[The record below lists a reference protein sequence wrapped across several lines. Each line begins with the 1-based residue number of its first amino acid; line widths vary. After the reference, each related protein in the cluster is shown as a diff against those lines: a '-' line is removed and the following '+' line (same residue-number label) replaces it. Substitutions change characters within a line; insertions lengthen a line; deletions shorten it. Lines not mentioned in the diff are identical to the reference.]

1 MAKLETV
8 FRRTMGLRF
17 GRLIALF
24 MGWLYLGGALSAG
37 LDRFL
42 NSPQADFV
50 SGGESI
56 FQIDNVSKGRDNAG
70 PDFGPDGLKGL
81 NGEQRKKLLSGEVLV
96 FSSHEERPGGQ
107 TVISAALIFE
117 VPMTGA
123 WSVLSATERQ
133 KDYVEEIEDLRLV
146 EQGADYNRIFFLVKI
161 MGRKVRYTVIHRFVP
176 EKFYFWWELDR
187 SLPHD
192 VEELFGYWR
201 LYRIDDG
208 RTLAR
213 YGSRVVPDFPVP
225 GFIRNWLAKSNVR
238 SSLLKVKK
246 YVEEVAGKWKK

>member
-1 MAKLETV
+1 
-8 FRRTMGLRF
+8 MGQRI
-17 GRLIALF
+17 GRLTAPF
-24 MGWLYLGGALSAG
+24 MGWLFLAGALSSG
-37 LDRFL
+37 LDRFP
-42 NSPQADFV
+42 NFPQADFV
-50 SGGESI
+50 SGGGSI
-56 FQIDNVSKGRDNAG
+56 IQTGNVPQDRDDTG

-81 NGEQRKKLLSGEVLV
+81 TGEQRKKLLSGELLV

-117 VPMTGA
+117 VPIASA

-146 EQGADYNRIFFLVKI
+146 EQGVDHNRMFFLVKI
-161 MGRKVRYTVIHRFVP
+161 MGREVRYTVIHRFEP
-176 EKFYFWWELDR
+176 EVFYFWWELDR
-187 SLPHD
+187 SRPHD
-192 VEELFGYWR
+192 VKELFGYWR

-246 YVEEVAGKWKK
+246 YVEQVAGKCEMEKVAER

>member
-1 MAKLETV
+1 MS
-8 FRRTMGLRF
+8 LRF
-17 GRLIALF
+17 GRLFVLF
-24 MGWLYLGGALSAG
+24 MGWLFLAGALSAG
-37 LDRFL
+37 FDRL
-42 NSPQADFV
+42 SNSHQADFV
-50 SGGESI
+50 SGGGSI
-56 FQIDNVSKGRDNAG
+56 FQIDNVSKGWDHTG
-70 PDFGPDGLKGL
+70 PDFGPDGLRGL
-81 NGEQRKKLLSGEVLV
+81 NREQREKLLSGEVLV
-96 FSSHEERPGGQ
+96 FSSHEEGLGGQ

-117 VPMTGA
+117 VPPARA

-146 EQGADYNRIFFLVKI
+146 EQGVDYNRMFFLVKI

-192 VEELFGYWR
+192 VKELFGYWR
-201 LYRIDDG
+201 LYRFDDG
-208 RTLAR
+208 KTLAR

-246 YVEEVAGKWKK
+246 YVEEVAGK